1 MRSLVIPAFAL
12 WLFSLSSKASS
23 VMFDFIE
30 MFFSLQ
36 NFLCCSVNAFIEMF
50 IIGDLV
56 SVYTSSTTSWTIF
69 WAKFRWIVPK
79 MCKLNRDYSEISYGP
94 SQWSSLFQSSQ
105 NISGLVGCRDVMSY
119 QCTNPNES
127 EASCRQ
133 EIGTYPAYWH
143 LSGIYNRKE

>member
-30 MFFSLQ
+30 MFFSIQ

-105 NISGLVGCRDVMSY
+105 NISGLVSWQAAETEYLIHV
-119 QCTNPNES
+119 N
-127 EASCRQ
+127 
-133 EIGTYPAYWH
+133 
-143 LSGIYNRKE
+143 LSGIKPQQILPTRWMIISRMLTWLSG

>member
-105 NISGLVGCRDVMSY
+105 NISGLVSWQAAETEYLIHV
-119 QCTNPNES
+119 N
-127 EASCRQ
+127 
-133 EIGTYPAYWH
+133 
-143 LSGIYNRKE
+143 LSGIKPQQILPTRWMIISRMLTWLSG

>member
-30 MFFSLQ
+30 MFFSIQ

-105 NISGLVGCRDVMSY
+105 NISGLVSWQATETEYLIHV
-119 QCTNPNES
+119 N
-127 EASCRQ
+127 
-133 EIGTYPAYWH
+133 
-143 LSGIYNRKE
+143 LSGIKPQQILPTRWMIISRMLTWLSG